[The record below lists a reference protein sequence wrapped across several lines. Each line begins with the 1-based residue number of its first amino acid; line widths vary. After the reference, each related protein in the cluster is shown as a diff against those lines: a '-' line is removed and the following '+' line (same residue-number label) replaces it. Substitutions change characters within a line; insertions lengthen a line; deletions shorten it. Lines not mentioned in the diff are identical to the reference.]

1 MSGFHGKTAI
11 VAIVAFLAVL
21 LTLGGLLIGTGAYN
35 VAADAP
41 HTAFVRALIGYVRER
56 SIEVR
61 ARDVVV
67 PPLGDPKMIADGAS
81 DYDAMCT
88 ACHLAPGM
96 AENEMRP
103 GLNPRPPILARGRTG
118 HAAEQFWIIKH
129 GIKMTAMPAWGVT
142 HSDVEI
148 WNMVAFLQK
157 LPALSPAQYRAL
169 VAQSGDHH
177 AHDHDAAP
185 MDMRHMH

>member
-1 MSGFHGKTAI
+1 MTRGQTAI
-11 VAIVAFLAVL
+11 AAIGAFLAVML
-21 LTLGGLLIGTGAYN
+21 ALGGLLIITGAYN

-41 HTAFVRALIGYVRER
+41 HTSFVRALIGYARER
-56 SIEVR
+56 SIRVR
-61 ARDVVV
+61 AGDVAV
-67 PPLGDPKMIADGAS
+67 PRLDDPKMIADGAS

-88 ACHLAPGM
+88 GCHLAPGM

-103 GLNPRPPILARGRTG
+103 GLNPKPPLLEHGRAG

-129 GIKMTAMPAWGVT
+129 GVKMTAMPAWGFT
-142 HSDVEI
+142 HSDAEI

-177 AHDHDAAP
+177 AHDHDNAP
-185 MDMRHMH
+185 MDMSHMH